1 MKEIYSLK
9 SLTKSYG
16 ERKVFE
22 NIDLEIRNDEITIIL
37 GKSGCGK
44 TTLMR
49 ILSKLD
55 RDITGEV
62 KFCNTSGVEIS
73 GRYGFVFQE
82 SRLLPWFNVEENIS
96 IHGRVKDIDIYLD
109 MIGLKEYRYSYPEE
123 LSGGMAQRVAIA
135 RALSY
140 EPDTLFMDEPFSA
153 LDYFTRRQLHKELL
167 KIHKATG
174 IGVIFVTHNLDEAL
188 TLAHRILLIKDGKIL
203 DFKIDKDFPR
213 EIDDIELVRL
223 KSKIIKL
230 IES

>member
-1 MKEIYSLK
+1 
-9 SLTKSYG
+9 
-16 ERKVFE
+16 
-22 NIDLEIRNDEITIIL
+22 
-37 GKSGCGK
+37 
-44 TTLMR
+44 MR

-203 DFKIDKDFPR
+203 DFKIDKGFPR
-213 EIDDIELVRL
+213 EIDDIELVRV